1 MRSIA
6 EAASIAR
13 TRLKA
18 PSNGPI
24 VPAMARHPRFGR
36 GFAPL
41 ALLVALAFG
50 CSKSEGT
57 DNAPAP
63 PSPAPVVTAA
73 GAVDTNGGGGSPA
86 EAQAVT
92 IFKARCSTCHGMDG
106 KGNGAAAITLNPKPR
121 NYTDPAWQKS
131 VTDDHIR
138 EIIVK
143 GGAAVGKS
151 PNMLANPDLAD
162 KPDVVDALV
171 KKVRSFAPQGA
182 VAAAADGGK

>member
-1 MRSIA
+1 
-6 EAASIAR
+6 
-13 TRLKA
+13 
-18 PSNGPI
+18 
-24 VPAMARHPRFGR
+24 MAR
-36 GFAPL
+36 PL
-41 ALLVALAFG
+41 RSARASARLVLFLGLVLVALVAFA

-57 DNAPAP
+57 DNAPP
-63 PSPAPVVTAA
+63 PPRPTPVATAA
-73 GAVDTNGGGGSPA
+73 ATVDTSGGGGTAA
-86 EAQAVT
+86 EAQAAT

-143 GGAAVGKS
+143 GGAALGKS

-182 VAAAADGGK
+182 TTDGGK